1 MRRHLVSICAITA
14 MACAGAYPAFAAD
27 ETGSTSSKANTA
39 TAQQN
44 DTKNASDIT
53 CAEITQ
59 LDMMMVPG
67 VLYFVAGHEHA
78 SEAAGTEATTTP
90 PANFDAKSAEDKK
103 TGDAKRSDKDAKS
116 TSAAKST
123 NGDKSAQADQ
133 SAKADKSSS
142 SDKSAKGSSSEMLGD
157 TSGSSSSNG
166 QADRNVVPVRG
177 FYAIPV
183 EEVMIACKDN
193 PDRRASEV
201 MKEHRGSKAKSESSN
216 TQKGES
222 SNSKS
227 QEGSNTKTQ

>member
-103 TGDAKRSDKDAKS
+103 AGDTKSSDKDEKS

-123 NGDKSAQADQ
+123 NDDKSAQ
-133 SAKADKSSS
+133 ADKSSS
-142 SDKSAKGSSSEMLGD
+142 SDKSTSGSSSEMLGD

>member
-27 ETGSTSSKANTA
+27 ETDSTSSKANTA

-103 TGDAKRSDKDAKS
+103 TGDAKSSDKDEKS

-123 NGDKSAQADQ
+123 NDDKSAQ
-133 SAKADKSSS
+133 ADKSSS
-142 SDKSAKGSSSEMLGD
+142 SDKSTSGSSSEMLGD
-157 TSGSSSSNG
+157 TSGSSSSSA